1 MQKPIMIFTLLIL
14 MIAACSSSSQD
25 AAFGKIDWVEDYN
38 TGVALAA
45 QSGKPI
51 MLYFTADWCPP
62 CKELQKNVF
71 SREDVVLASRQLIN
85 IYLDVDKDR
94 ATMEAYK
101 VRSIPIIFFL
111 DSTAEIVST
120 ILGDRSAKEFLK
132 HMKNL
137 AGHAKST
144 GSS

>member
-1 MQKPIMIFTLLIL
+1 MQKHSVIFVLWIFF
-14 MIAACSSSSQD
+14 IAACSSSSQD
-25 AAFGKIDWVEDYN
+25 AVTGKIDWVEDYT

-45 QSGKPI
+45 QTGKPI

-71 SREDVVLASRQLIN
+71 SRKDVTLASRGLIN

-111 DSTAEIVST
+111 DHTGKIDST
-120 ILGDRSAKEFLK
+120 ISADSSAKQFLK
-132 HMKNL
+132 HMQHLTDN
-137 AGHAKST
+137 AKPT
-144 GSS
+144 GSG